1 MVVLATDVEEV
12 PSIELEEVVLGV
24 EVVVERGIEEV
35 VEADDGDED

>member
-12 PSIELEEVVLGV
+12 PSVELEEVVLGV
-24 EVVVERGIEEV
+24 EVVVDRGVEEV

>member
-1 MVVLATDVEEV
+1 MEEV

>member
-1 MVVLATDVEEV
+1 MVVLATYVEEV